1 MKIRPEILD
10 HWPEVSARLPA
21 DFDLEATARLRGAFT
36 RAREGKDAKTLLRLA
51 LAYGGLG
58 MSLRETCAWAEAGG
72 LVSLSDPSLLDR
84 LCKAAPWLG
93 DIVAALIAQQ
103 AKAPAG
109 RWAGYRLRALDGTS
123 LCEPGAD
130 RTTWRLHV
138 GYDLATGQVDQ
149 LELTD
154 GRGAENLQRL
164 TYRPGDV
171 VLGDRCY
178 ARPRDLRPVLDAG
191 ADFIVRTG
199 WNSLRLLQPDGK
211 PFDLFAALAAQTGR
225 EGEVQVR
232 VHEGKTGAPPPEP
245 LILRLVIRRKDPD
258 EAEADRKRLLKDAKK
273 RGKQPDPRSLEAA
286 EYILL
291 LTSLP
296 ADTFPP
302 ADILAL
308 YRFRW
313 QIELAFKR
321 FKSLAGLDMLPAKKP
336 ELARAWI
343 YARLIVAIIAE
354 QIAGQV
360 PDSSPSG
367 SDNATRK
374 PIALA
379 PHEDCPRHHSR
390 RHSGTAPVA
399 ELLRPLLSNPSAH
412 LRAAPP
418 ATKTMRL
425 SPRTLNLAHMT
436 PALPRKRERGRTTVA
451 YFPSGFKIFSNSAC
465 TNSLPQITWPV
476 FSGSSSPA
484 MPETTPPASRTMI
497 WPAAMSQG
505 CRLRSQ

>member
-10 HWPEVSARLPA
+10 HWPEVSARFPA
-21 DFDLEATARLRGAFT
+21 GFDLDATARARGAFT
-36 RAREGKDAKTLLRLA
+36 RAREIKNAETLLRLA

-58 MSLRETCAWAEAGG
+58 MSLRETCAWAGASEIA
-72 LVSLSDPSLLDR
+72 SLSGPSLLDR
-84 LCKAAPWLG
+84 LCKAEPWLG
-93 DIVAALIAQQ
+93 DIVAALIAEQ
-103 AKAPAG
+103 AKVPAG

-123 LCEPGAD
+123 ICQPGAD

-138 GYDLATGQVDQ
+138 GYDLATRQVDQ
-149 LELTD
+149 VELTD
-154 GRGAENLQRL
+154 LHGAENLQRL

-171 VLGDRCY
+171 VLGDRYY
-178 ARPRDLRPVLDAG
+178 AKPRDLRPVIDAG

-199 WNSLRLLQPDGK
+199 WNSLRLLQPSGE
-211 PFDLFAALAAQTGR
+211 PFDLFAALDAQVEQ

-232 VHEGKTGAPPPEP
+232 IHEGPKGASQSKP
-245 LILRLVIRRKDPD
+245 LILRLIIRRKDPEQA
-258 EAEADRKRLLKDAKK
+258 EAELKRLRKDAQK
-273 RGKQPDPRSLEAA
+273 RGKQPDPRSLKAA
-286 EYILL
+286 KFILL

-296 ADTFPP
+296 VAVFPP

-360 PDSSPSG
+360 PDSFPSG
-367 SDNATRK
+367 PDNGGLDDNATK

-379 PHEDCPRHHSR
+379 PHEDGSGHHLR
-390 RHSGTAPVA
+390 CHSWTSPVA
-399 ELLRPLLSNPSAH
+399 NRLQRLQPNPS
-412 LRAAPP
+412 
-418 ATKTMRL
+418 
-425 SPRTLNLAHMT
+425 S
-436 PALPRKRERGRTTVA
+436 
-451 YFPSGFKIFSNSAC
+451 
-465 TNSLPQITWPV
+465 SL
-476 FSGSSSPA
+476 
-484 MPETTPPASRTMI
+484 
-497 WPAAMSQG
+497 
-505 CRLRSQ
+505 

>member
-36 RAREGKDAKTLLRLA
+36 RAREIRSAETLLRLA

-72 LVSLSDPSLLDR
+72 IVVSLSDPSLLER

-93 DIVAALIAQQ
+93 DIVAALIGEQ
-103 AKAPAG
+103 AKVPAE

-123 LCEPGAD
+123 ICEPGAD
-130 RTTWRLHV
+130 RTSWRLHV

-154 GRGAENLQRL
+154 GHGAENLQRL
-164 TYRPGDV
+164 TYRPGDI

-178 ARPRDLRPVLDAG
+178 ARPRDLRPVMDAG

-199 WNSLRLLQPDGK
+199 WNSLRLLQANGEPL
-211 PFDLFAALAAQTGR
+211 DLFAALAAQT
-225 EGEVQVR
+225 EQESEVQVS
-232 VHEGKTGAPPPEP
+232 VHEGVEAPSEP
-245 LILRLVIRRKDPD
+245 LMLRLVIRRKDPEQA
-258 EAEADRKRLLKDAKK
+258 EAEQKRLLKDAKK

-286 EYILL
+286 KYILL

-296 ADTFPP
+296 AAAFPP
-302 ADILAL
+302 ADILAI

-367 SDNATRK
+367 PDTTTRK

-379 PHEDCPRHHSR
+379 SHEDGPGHDLR
-390 RHSGTAPVA
+390 RHSWTTPMADRLQP
-399 ELLRPLLSNPSAH
+399 LRPNPS
-412 LRAAPP
+412 
-418 ATKTMRL
+418 
-425 SPRTLNLAHMT
+425 SPL
-436 PALPRKRERGRTTVA
+436 
-451 YFPSGFKIFSNSAC
+451 
-465 TNSLPQITWPV
+465 
-476 FSGSSSPA
+476 
-484 MPETTPPASRTMI
+484 
-497 WPAAMSQG
+497 
-505 CRLRSQ
+505 

>member
-10 HWPEVSARLPA
+10 HWPEVSARFPA
-21 DFDLEATARLRGAFT
+21 GFDLEATARLRGAFT
-36 RAREGKDAKTLLRLA
+36 RAREVKNAEMLLRLA

-72 LVSLSDPSLLDR
+72 IVSLADPSLLER

-93 DIVAALIAQQ
+93 DIVAALIAEQ
-103 AKAPAG
+103 AKVPAG

-123 LCEPGAD
+123 ICQPGAD

-154 GRGAENLQRL
+154 EHGAENLQRL
-164 TYRPGDV
+164 SYRLGDI

-178 ARPRDLRPVLDAG
+178 ARPRDLRPVIDAG

-199 WNSLRLLQPDGK
+199 WNSLRLLQANGE
-211 PFDLFAALAAQTGR
+211 PFDLFAALAAQA
-225 EGEVQVR
+225 EQESEVR
-232 VHEGKTGAPPPEP
+232 VRIHEGLTEAPQP
-245 LILRLVIRRKDPD
+245 LMLRLVIRRKDP
-258 EAEADRKRLLKDAKK
+258 EQAKAEQKRLLKDAKK

-286 EYILL
+286 KYILL

-296 ADTFPP
+296 ADAFPP

-308 YRFRW
+308 YRLRW

-367 SDNATRK
+367 LDNTTRK
-374 PIALA
+374 PVALA
-379 PHEDCPRHHSR
+379 SHEDSLGHALR
-390 RHSGTAPVA
+390 RHSGTTPMADG
-399 ELLRPLLSNPSAH
+399 LQPLHPNPS
-412 LRAAPP
+412 
-418 ATKTMRL
+418 
-425 SPRTLNLAHMT
+425 SPL
-436 PALPRKRERGRTTVA
+436 
-451 YFPSGFKIFSNSAC
+451 
-465 TNSLPQITWPV
+465 
-476 FSGSSSPA
+476 
-484 MPETTPPASRTMI
+484 
-497 WPAAMSQG
+497 
-505 CRLRSQ
+505 

>member
-10 HWPEVSARLPA
+10 HWPEVSAYFPA
-21 DFDLEATARLRGAFT
+21 GFNLEATARSRGAFT
-36 RAREGKDAKTLLRLA
+36 RAREIKNAETLLRLA

-72 LVSLSDPSLLDR
+72 IVVSLSDPSLLER

-93 DIVAALIAQQ
+93 DIVAALVAEQ
-103 AKAPAG
+103 AKVPAG

-123 LCEPGAD
+123 ICEPGAD

-154 GRGAENLQRL
+154 GHGAENLQRL
-164 TYRPGDV
+164 TYRPGEI

-199 WNSLRLLQPDGK
+199 WNSLRLLQASGE
-211 PFDLFAALAAQTGR
+211 PFDLFAALAAQAGQ
-225 EGEVQVR
+225 ESEVEVR
-232 VHEGKTGAPPPEP
+232 VHEGVEVPPEP
-245 LILRLVIRRKDPD
+245 LMLRLVIRRKDPEQA
-258 EAEADRKRLLKDAKK
+258 EAEQKRLLKDARK

-286 EYILL
+286 KYILL

-296 ADTFPP
+296 AATFPP
-302 ADILAL
+302 ADILAI

-321 FKSLAGLDMLPAKKP
+321 FKSLAGLDLLPAKKP

-360 PDSSPSG
+360 PDSSPSAPG
-367 SDNATRK
+367 TTTRK
-374 PIALA
+374 PIAMA
-379 PHEDCPRHHSR
+379 SHEDSPGHHLR
-390 RHSGTAPVA
+390 RHSWTNPVA
-399 ELLRPLLSNPSAH
+399 GRLPPLQPNPS
-412 LRAAPP
+412 
-418 ATKTMRL
+418 
-425 SPRTLNLAHMT
+425 SPL
-436 PALPRKRERGRTTVA
+436 
-451 YFPSGFKIFSNSAC
+451 
-465 TNSLPQITWPV
+465 
-476 FSGSSSPA
+476 
-484 MPETTPPASRTMI
+484 
-497 WPAAMSQG
+497 
-505 CRLRSQ
+505 

>member
-21 DFDLEATARLRGAFT
+21 GFDIEATARSRGAFT
-36 RAREGKDAKTLLRLA
+36 RAREIKNPGALLRLA

-58 MSLRETCAWAEAGG
+58 MSLRETCAWAEAGEIA
-72 LVSLSDPSLLDR
+72 SLSDPSLLER

-93 DIVAALIAQQ
+93 DIVAALIAEQT
-103 AKAPAG
+103 KMPAR

-123 LCEPGAD
+123 ICQPGAD

-154 GRGAENLQRL
+154 VHGAENLQRL
-164 TYRPGDV
+164 TSRPGDI
-171 VLGDRCY
+171 VLGDRYY
-178 ARPRDLRPVLDAG
+178 ARPRDLRPVIDAG

-199 WNSLRLLQPDGK
+199 WNSLRLLQPDGE
-211 PFDLFAALAAQTGR
+211 PFDLFAALTAQT
-225 EGEVQVR
+225 EQESEVQVR
-232 VHEGKTGAPPPEP
+232 IHEAITGAPPPEP
-245 LILRLVIRRKDPD
+245 LILRLVIRRKDPEQA
-258 EAEADRKRLLKDAKK
+258 EAEQKRLLKDAKK

-286 EYILL
+286 KYILL

-296 ADTFPP
+296 AATFPP

-321 FKSLAGLDMLPAKKP
+321 FKSLAGLDTLPAKKP

-367 SDNATRK
+367 PGNATRK

-379 PHEDCPRHHSR
+379 SYEDSLGHHLR
-390 RHSGTAPVA
+390 RHSWTTPVA
-399 ELLRPLLSNPSAH
+399 NRLQPLHPNPS
-412 LRAAPP
+412 
-418 ATKTMRL
+418 
-425 SPRTLNLAHMT
+425 SPL
-436 PALPRKRERGRTTVA
+436 
-451 YFPSGFKIFSNSAC
+451 
-465 TNSLPQITWPV
+465 
-476 FSGSSSPA
+476 
-484 MPETTPPASRTMI
+484 
-497 WPAAMSQG
+497 
-505 CRLRSQ
+505 

>member
-21 DFDLEATARLRGAFT
+21 GFDLEATARLRGAFT
-36 RAREGKDAKTLLRLA
+36 RAREIKNAETLLRLA

-72 LVSLSDPSLLDR
+72 IVSLSDPSLLDR

-93 DIVAALIAQQ
+93 DIVAALIAEQ
-103 AKAPAG
+103 AKVPAG

-123 LCEPGAD
+123 ICQPGAD

-154 GRGAENLQRL
+154 VHGAENLQRL
-164 TYRPGDV
+164 SYRPGDI
-171 VLGDRCY
+171 VLADRYY
-178 ARPRDLRPVLDAG
+178 ARPRDLRPVIEAG

-199 WNSLRLLQPDGK
+199 WNSLRLLQPNGE
-211 PFDLFAALAAQTGR
+211 PFDLFAALAAQT
-225 EGEVQVR
+225 EQESEVQVR
-232 VHEGKTGAPPPEP
+232 IHEGMTEAPQP
-245 LILRLVIRRKDPD
+245 LMLRLVIRRKDPEQV
-258 EAEADRKRLLKDAKK
+258 EAEQKRLLKDAKK

-286 EYILL
+286 KYILL

-360 PDSSPSG
+360 LDSSPCGPGNTAGKS
-367 SDNATRK
+367 
-374 PIALA
+374 IALA
-379 PHEDCPRHHSR
+379 THEDSPRHHLR
-390 RHSGTAPVA
+390 RHSRTTPVA
-399 ELLRPLLSNPSAH
+399 NRPQPLHTNPS
-412 LRAAPP
+412 
-418 ATKTMRL
+418 
-425 SPRTLNLAHMT
+425 S
-436 PALPRKRERGRTTVA
+436 
-451 YFPSGFKIFSNSAC
+451 
-465 TNSLPQITWPV
+465 SL
-476 FSGSSSPA
+476 
-484 MPETTPPASRTMI
+484 
-497 WPAAMSQG
+497 
-505 CRLRSQ
+505 

>member
-36 RAREGKDAKTLLRLA
+36 RAREIKDAKTLLRLA

-58 MSLRETCAWAEAGG
+58 MSLRETCAWAEAGEI
-72 LVSLSDPSLLDR
+72 VSLSGPSLLDR

-93 DIVAALIAQQ
+93 DIVAALIAEQ

-199 WNSLRLLQPDGK
+199 WNSLRLLQPEGG
-211 PFDLFAALAAQTGR
+211 PFDLFAALAAQT
-225 EGEVQVR
+225 EQESEVQVR
-232 VHEGKTGAPPPEP
+232 VHEGTQVLPSGP
-245 LILRLVIRRKDPD
+245 LGLRLVIRRKDP
-258 EAEADRKRLLKDAKK
+258 EQAKAEQKRLLKEAKR

-286 EYILL
+286 KYILL

-296 ADTFPP
+296 VTVFPP
-302 ADILAL
+302 ADILAI

-321 FKSLAGLDMLPAKKP
+321 FKSLAGLDLLPAKNP

-367 SDNATRK
+367 PETTSRK
-374 PIALA
+374 SIALA
-379 PHEDCPRHHSR
+379 AHEDSPGYDLR
-390 RHSGTAPVA
+390 RHSWTTPLADR
-399 ELLRPLLSNPSAH
+399 LLSLQSNPS
-412 LRAAPP
+412 
-418 ATKTMRL
+418 
-425 SPRTLNLAHMT
+425 SPL
-436 PALPRKRERGRTTVA
+436 
-451 YFPSGFKIFSNSAC
+451 
-465 TNSLPQITWPV
+465 
-476 FSGSSSPA
+476 
-484 MPETTPPASRTMI
+484 
-497 WPAAMSQG
+497 
-505 CRLRSQ
+505 

>member
-10 HWPEVSARLPA
+10 HWPEVSAQLPA
-21 DFDLEATARLRGAFT
+21 GFDLEATARLRGAFT
-36 RAREGKDAKTLLRLA
+36 RAREIKNAETLLRLA

-72 LVSLSDPSLLDR
+72 IVSLSDPSLLER

-93 DIVAALIAQQ
+93 DIVSALIAAQ
-103 AKAPAG
+103 AKVAAG

-123 LCEPGAD
+123 ICEPGAD

-154 GRGAENLQRL
+154 VHGAENLQRL
-164 TYRPGDV
+164 TYAAGDI
-171 VLGDRCY
+171 VLGDRGY
-178 ARPRDLRPVLDAG
+178 ARPRDLRPVIEAG

-199 WNSLRLLQPDGK
+199 WNSLRLLQANGE
-211 PFDLFAALAAQTGR
+211 PFDLFAALATQAEQ
-225 EGEVQVR
+225 ESELQVR
-232 VHEGKTGAPPPEP
+232 VHEGVTESASPEP
-245 LILRLVIRRKDPD
+245 LILRLVVRRKEPEQA
-258 EAEADRKRLLKDAKK
+258 EAEQKRLLKDAKK

-286 EYILL
+286 KYILL

-296 ADTFPP
+296 AVTFPP

-360 PDSSPSG
+360 PDSFPSG
-367 SDNATRK
+367 FGNTSSE
-374 PIALA
+374 PVALA
-379 PHEDCPRHHSR
+379 PHEDCPGHHLR
-390 RHSGTAPVA
+390 RHS
-399 ELLRPLLSNPSAH
+399 
-412 LRAAPP
+412 RA
-418 ATKTMRL
+418 
-425 SPRTLNLAHMT
+425 T
-436 PALPRKRERGRTTVA
+436 PMA
-451 YFPSGFKIFSNSAC
+451 
-465 TNSLPQITWPV
+465 
-476 FSGSSSPA
+476 
-484 MPETTPPASRTMI
+484 
-497 WPAAMSQG
+497 G
-505 CRLRSQ
+505 CP

>member
-10 HWPEVSARLPA
+10 HWPEVRARLPA
-21 DFDLEATARLRGAFT
+21 DFDLEATARLRGAFS
-36 RAREGKDAKTLLRLA
+36 RAREIKDVETLLRLA

-58 MSLRETCAWAEAGG
+58 MSLCEVCAWAEAGG
-72 LVSLSDPSLLDR
+72 IVSLAGPSLHDR

-93 DIVAALIAQQ
+93 DIVAALIAEQ
-103 AKAPAG
+103 AKVPAG

-123 LCEPGAD
+123 ICEPGAD

-149 LELTD
+149 VELTD

-211 PFDLFAALAAQTGR
+211 PFDLFAALAAQTEQ

-232 VHEGKTGAPPPEP
+232 VDEGTGIPPSES
-245 LILRLVIRRKDPD
+245 LLLRLVIRRKTPEQA
-258 EAEADRKRLLKDAKK
+258 EAERKRLLKDAKK

-286 EYILL
+286 NYILL

-296 ADTFPP
+296 ADVFPP
-302 ADILAL
+302 ADILAI

-321 FKSLAGLDMLPAKKP
+321 FKSLAGLDLLPAKTS

-343 YARLIVAIIAE
+343 YAKLIVTIIAE

-360 PDSSPSG
+360 PDSFPCGPQSPCG
-367 SDNATRK
+367 PETTTRQ

-379 PHEDCPRHHSR
+379 AREDSPGNDFR
-390 RHSGTAPVA
+390 RHSWPAPVA
-399 ELLRPLLSNPSAH
+399 
-412 LRAAPP
+412 
-418 ATKTMRL
+418 
-425 SPRTLNLAHMT
+425 
-436 PALPRKRERGRTTVA
+436 G
-451 YFPSGFKIFSNSAC
+451 
-465 TNSLPQITWPV
+465 
-476 FSGSSSPA
+476 
-484 MPETTPPASRTMI
+484 
-497 WPAAMSQG
+497 
-505 CRLRSQ
+505 RLRSLQPNPPSPL

>member
-1 MKIRPEILD
+1 MKICPDVLD
-10 HWPEVSARLPA
+10 HWPEVSAHFPA
-21 DFDLEATARLRGAFT
+21 GFDLEATARLRGAFT
-36 RAREGKDAKTLLRLA
+36 RAREIKNAETLLRLA

-58 MSLRETCAWAEAGG
+58 MSLRETCAWADAGG
-72 LVSLSDPSLLDR
+72 IVSLSDPSLLDR

-93 DIVAALIAQQ
+93 DIVVALIAEQ
-103 AKAPAG
+103 AKMPAG

-123 LCEPGAD
+123 ICEPGAD

-154 GRGAENLQRL
+154 LHGAENLQRL
-164 TYRPGDV
+164 TYRPGEI
-171 VLGDRCY
+171 VLGDRGY
-178 ARPRDLRPVLDAG
+178 ARPRDLRPVIDAG

-199 WNSLRLLQPDGK
+199 WNSLRLLQPNGE
-211 PFDLFAALAAQTGR
+211 PFDLFAALAAQVEQ

-232 VHEGKTGAPPPEP
+232 IHEGTTGVPPSQP
-245 LILRLVIRRKDPD
+245 LTLRLIIRRKDPKQ
-258 EAEADRKRLLKDAKK
+258 AELEQKRLLKDAKK

-286 EYILL
+286 KYILL

-296 ADTFPP
+296 AAAFPP
-302 ADILAL
+302 ADILTL

-360 PDSSPSG
+360 PDFSPSG
-367 SDNATRK
+367 PGNTTRK

-379 PHEDCPRHHSR
+379 SHEDSPRHHLR
-390 RHSGTAPVA
+390 RHSRATPVA
-399 ELLRPLLSNPSAH
+399 GCSQFLHSNPS
-412 LRAAPP
+412 
-418 ATKTMRL
+418 
-425 SPRTLNLAHMT
+425 S
-436 PALPRKRERGRTTVA
+436 
-451 YFPSGFKIFSNSAC
+451 
-465 TNSLPQITWPV
+465 SL
-476 FSGSSSPA
+476 
-484 MPETTPPASRTMI
+484 
-497 WPAAMSQG
+497 
-505 CRLRSQ
+505 

>member
-10 HWPEVSARLPA
+10 HWPEVSACFPA
-21 DFDLEATARLRGAFT
+21 DFDVEATARARGAFT
-36 RAREGKDAKTLLRLA
+36 RAREIKNAETLLRLA

-72 LVSLSDPSLLDR
+72 VVSLSDPSLLER

-93 DIVAALIAQQ
+93 DIVAALIAEQ
-103 AKAPAG
+103 AKVPAG
-109 RWAGYRLRALDGTS
+109 RWTGYRLRALDGTS
-123 LCEPGAD
+123 ICQPGAD

-154 GRGAENLQRL
+154 LHGAENLQRL
-164 TYRPGDV
+164 SYRPGDI
-171 VLGDRCY
+171 VLGDRYY
-178 ARPRDLRPVLDAG
+178 ARPRGLRPVVEAG
-191 ADFIVRTG
+191 GDCIVRTG
-199 WNSLRLLQPDGK
+199 WNSLRLLQANGE
-211 PFDLFAALAAQTGR
+211 PFDLFAALAAQVEQ

-232 VHEGKTGAPPPEP
+232 IHEGTTGTPPSEP
-245 LILRLVIRRKDPD
+245 LMLRPVIRRKTP
-258 EAEADRKRLLKDAKK
+258 EQAEAAQNRLLKDAKK

-286 EYILL
+286 KYILL

-296 ADTFPP
+296 ADAFPP
-302 ADILAL
+302 TDILTL

-343 YARLIVAIIAE
+343 YARLIVAIIAD

-367 SDNATRK
+367 HQNTTRK
-374 PIALA
+374 SIALA
-379 PHEDCPRHHSR
+379 THEDSPRDHLHGHSW
-390 RHSGTAPVA
+390 TAPVA
-399 ELLRPLLSNPSAH
+399 NCLQRIQPNPS
-412 LRAAPP
+412 
-418 ATKTMRL
+418 
-425 SPRTLNLAHMT
+425 SPL
-436 PALPRKRERGRTTVA
+436 
-451 YFPSGFKIFSNSAC
+451 
-465 TNSLPQITWPV
+465 
-476 FSGSSSPA
+476 
-484 MPETTPPASRTMI
+484 
-497 WPAAMSQG
+497 
-505 CRLRSQ
+505 

>member
-10 HWPEVSARLPA
+10 HWPEVSARFPA
-21 DFDLEATARLRGAFT
+21 GFDLEATARLRGAFT
-36 RAREGKDAKTLLRLA
+36 RAREIKNAETLLRLA

-58 MSLRETCAWAEAGG
+58 MSLRETCVWAEAGAIAR
-72 LVSLSDPSLLDR
+72 LSDPSLLTR

-93 DIVAALIAQQ
+93 DIAAALIAEQT
-103 AKAPAG
+103 KVSVR
-109 RWAGYRLRALDGTS
+109 RWTGYRLRALDGTS
-123 LCEPGAD
+123 ICEPGAD

-154 GRGAENLQRL
+154 VHGAESLQRL
-164 TYRPGDV
+164 SYRPGDI
-171 VLGDRCY
+171 VLADRYY
-178 ARPRDLRPVLDAG
+178 ARPRDLRPVIDAG

-199 WNSLRLLQPDGK
+199 WNSLRLLQANGE
-211 PFDLFAALAAQTGR
+211 PFDLFAALAAQAEQ

-232 VHEGKTGAPPPEP
+232 IHEGIKAATP
-245 LILRLVIRRKDPD
+245 LILRLVVRRKDP
-258 EAEADRKRLLKDAKK
+258 EQAAAEQKRLLKDAKK

-286 EYILL
+286 KYILL

-296 ADTFPP
+296 ADAFPP

-367 SDNATRK
+367 PGNTTRN

-379 PHEDCPRHHSR
+379 SHEVSSGYHLR
-390 RHSGTAPVA
+390 RHSWTAPVA
-399 ELLRPLLSNPSAH
+399 G
-412 LRAAPP
+412 APQHVP
-418 ATKTMRL
+418 
-425 SPRTLNLAHMT
+425 PNLASY
-436 PALPRKRERGRTTVA
+436 L
-451 YFPSGFKIFSNSAC
+451 
-465 TNSLPQITWPV
+465 
-476 FSGSSSPA
+476 
-484 MPETTPPASRTMI
+484 
-497 WPAAMSQG
+497 
-505 CRLRSQ
+505 

>member
-1 MKIRPEILD
+1 
-10 HWPEVSARLPA
+10 
-21 DFDLEATARLRGAFT
+21 
-36 RAREGKDAKTLLRLA
+36 LRLA

-58 MSLRETCAWAEAGG
+58 MSLLETCTWAEAGEIAS
-72 LVSLSDPSLLDR
+72 VSGPSLLDR

-93 DIVAALIAQQ
+93 DIVAALIAEQT
-103 AKAPAG
+103 KVPTG

-178 ARPRDLRPVLDAG
+178 ARPRDLRPVLNAG

-199 WNSLRLLQPDGK
+199 WNSLRLLQPDGEL
-211 PFDLFAALAAQTGR
+211 FDLFAVLAAQTGQ
-225 EGEVQVR
+225 ESEVQVR
-232 VHEGKTGAPPPEP
+232 VHEDMEIPPSEALP
-245 LILRLVIRRKDPD
+245 LRLVIRRKDP
-258 EAEADRKRLLKDAKK
+258 EQAQAEQKRLLKGAKR
-273 RGKQPDPRSLEAA
+273 RGKKPDPRSLEAA
-286 EYILL
+286 KYILL

-296 ADTFPP
+296 ADVFPP
-302 ADILAL
+302 ADILAI
-308 YRFRW
+308 YRLRW

-360 PDSSPSG
+360 PDSSPCG
-367 SDNATRK
+367 PETTTRK
-374 PIALA
+374 SIAMA
-379 PHEDCPRHHSR
+379 AHEDCIGHDRR
-390 RHSGTAPVA
+390 RHTGTASLA
-399 ELLRPLLSNPSAH
+399 SH
-412 LRAAPP
+412 LQQLQPYP
-418 ATKTMRL
+418 
-425 SPRTLNLAHMT
+425 
-436 PALPRKRERGRTTVA
+436 
-451 YFPSGFKIFSNSAC
+451 
-465 TNSLPQITWPV
+465 
-476 FSGSSSPA
+476 SSP
-484 MPETTPPASRTMI
+484 
-497 WPAAMSQG
+497 
-505 CRLRSQ
+505 L